1 MGYETLDVR
10 FKDGLCRVRLD
21 RASAG
26 NALNARMV
34 DELTEVLARCQSE
47 PDDRPV
53 TMVVLEWAADV
64 FCTGGDF
71 EATAAGAALDP
82 APLYDLWTRLAAG
95 PFISIAL
102 VRGRANAGGV
112 GLACSCDLVLCDRSA
127 TFALSELLF
136 ELFPACVMPFLVRRI
151 GLQKAHYLALMTRP
165 LGAADALACGLA
177 DAVGDDAE
185 ALLASHLPRLGRLT
199 RPAIAR
205 YKSFMGDLAEI
216 VERARPMALA
226 ANREMFED
234 PAVRRNISRYVTEM
248 KLPWEA

>member
-1 MGYETLDVR
+1 MGYDTLDVR

-21 RASAG
+21 RADAG

-34 DELTEVLARCQSE
+34 EELSSVLALCATE
-47 PDDRPV
+47 DRDQPV
-53 TMVVLEWAADV
+53 TILVLEGAASV
-64 FCTGGDF
+64 FCSGGDF
-71 EATAAGAALDP
+71 EATAGGAALDP
-82 APLYDLWTRLAAG
+82 APLYDLWTHLATG

-127 TFALSELLF
+127 TFSLSELLF
-136 ELFPACVMPFLVRRI
+136 GLFPACVMPFLVRRT
-151 GLQKAHYLALMTRP
+151 GLQKAHHMALMTRP
-165 LGAADALACGLA
+165 IPAAEALASGLA

-185 ALLASHLPRLGRLT
+185 ALLASHLPRLTRLT

-205 YKSFMGDLAEI
+205 YKSFMGDLTEI
-216 VERARPMALA
+216 IDRAKPMALA

-234 PAVRRNISRYVTEM
+234 ATVRRNISRYVTEM
-248 KLPWEA
+248 KLPWED